1 MNLSPS
7 LPIKSIFHAPK
18 PARLRGGSSINIGHA
33 LVVTQV
39 RRGTALWKGSNQSH
53 SAPTLIR
60 EKGKP

>member
-18 PARLRGGSSINIGHA
+18 PARLRGGLSINIGHA

-39 RRGTALWKGSNQSH
+39 RRENRLVEG
-53 SAPTLIR
+53 I
-60 EKGKP
+60 